1 VSAFDL
7 YPRLA
12 SNLQAANE
20 QGSQLYALVV
30 PDAPILDDL
39 SALPADATF
48 VATRGTAARLDR
60 LGATLGLVAVWAN
73 PASDELIRVLAGLPR
88 LRAVYLTHVKRIDLS
103 PLATSSSL
111 EHILVGWAP
120 ALTDLSFLAR
130 IPTLRTL
137 YLENVGRLD
146 LDTLP
151 SLPRLTALHIGGG
164 MWSALKAASLKP
176 LARLSSLAYL
186 TLANVRPM
194 DGSLAPLAGLRQLRE
209 LRLPNFF
216 SVEECAR
223 LAAALPDTAGNILRP
238 IFIEPSTDGQS
249 NGLLP
254 CVACGG
260 SRAMMTGRPAA
271 TLCPACDAGRIAKRV
286 ARWEMARV
294 DPPGGSDHFSS

>member
-1 VSAFDL
+1 MSAFAL

-12 SNLQAANE
+12 ANLQAASE

-30 PDAPILDDL
+30 PDAPILGDL
-39 SALPADATF
+39 SGLPADATF
-48 VATRGTAARLDR
+48 VATHGTAAHLDR
-60 LGATLGLVAVWAN
+60 LSAAHSLIAIWAN
-73 PASDELIRVLAGLPR
+73 PASDDLIRNLAGLPR
-88 LRAVYLTHVKRIDLS
+88 LRAVCLTHVKRIDVS
-103 PLATSSSL
+103 PLAASPSL
-111 EHILVGWAP
+111 EHLLLIWAP
-120 ALTDLSFLAR
+120 ALTDVSFLAR

-137 YLENVGRLD
+137 YLDSVGRLD

-151 SLPRLTALHIGGG
+151 PLPRLTALHIGGG
-164 MWSALKAASLKP
+164 MWSTLKVASLKP

-186 TLANVRPM
+186 TLSNARPL

-223 LAAALPDTAGNILRP
+223 LAAALPDTTGNILRP
-238 IFIEPSTDGQS
+238 IFIEPSADGQS

-254 CVACGG
+254 CVACGR

-271 TLCPACDAGRIAKRV
+271 TLCPTCDAGRIAKRV

-294 DPPGGSDHFSS
+294 DPPGGHDHFSS